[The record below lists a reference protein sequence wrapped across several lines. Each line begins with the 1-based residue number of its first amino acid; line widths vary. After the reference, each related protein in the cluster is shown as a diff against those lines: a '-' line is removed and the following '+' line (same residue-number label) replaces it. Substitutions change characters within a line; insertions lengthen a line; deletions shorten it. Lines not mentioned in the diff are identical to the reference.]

1 MSEKTKQEPG
11 AVRTKKVEIELPE
24 GLYDLLEK
32 VSKVQDRSAE
42 ECIIEGMVMYL
53 DMELETDLGYF
64 IGETSSNGPGGKYRG
79 YIESLAWPEKA
90 AMKEAA
96 V

>member
-32 VSKVQDRSAE
+32 VSKVRDVSVER
-42 ECIIEGMVMYL
+42 CMIEGLVMYL
-53 DMELETDLGYF
+53 DMETDLGYF
-64 IGETSSNGPGGKYRG
+64 IGEETDSGPGGKYRE
-79 YIESLAWPEKA
+79 YIESLAWPAEA